1 MTTSVLPARII
12 SPAPIVSV
20 EDLRVRFPTQDRRE
34 TVKAVDGVSFSVL
47 PGETFGIIGESGS
60 GKSTLGRAVVCLL
73 KPTEGRIV
81 HGGTDPYSLPA
92 AELRRRR
99 RAFQLIFQD
108 PNAALNPRMSVLD
121 SVREPLDIVGEGT
134 RAERDGI
141 ARAMLERVGL
151 GADFARRYPHEMS
164 GGQKQRIN
172 IARVLTVRP
181 RLIVCDEV
189 VAALD
194 VSIRADIL
202 NLFAELQ
209 REFGLTYLFITHD
222 LGVVSHVS
230 SRIAVM
236 YLGRFMELGPAE
248 DLAERPLHPYT
259 QALLSAEPVPLPS
272 AMRTARRIILQG
284 EIPSPTSPPSG
295 CRFRTR
301 CPFAQEVCA
310 THDPAWHEAAPGR
323 FVACHFAGDVT
334 GHPIEL
340 QKTREAIA

>member
-1 MTTSVLPARII
+1 MSEAPA
-12 SPAPIVSV
+12 AAIVTV
-20 EDLRVRFPTQDRRE
+20 EDLRIRFPTQDRRE
-34 TVKAVDGVSFSVL
+34 TVKAVDGISFSVL

-73 KPTEGRIV
+73 KPSAGRIL
-81 HGGTDPYSLPA
+81 HGGTDPYSLSA
-92 AELRRRR
+92 RELRLRR
-99 RAFQLIFQD
+99 RAFQIIFQD

-121 SVREPLDIVGEGT
+121 SVREPLDIVGEGS
-134 RAERDGI
+134 RAARDRI
-141 ARAMLERVGL
+141 ALELIERVGL
-151 GADFARRYPHEMS
+151 RPEFAARYPHELS

-202 NLFAELQ
+202 NLFADLQ

-272 AMRTARRIILQG
+272 AMRTGKRVILQG
-284 EIPSPTSPPSG
+284 EIPSPTNPPSG

-301 CPFAQEVCA
+301 CPFAQAVCA
-310 THDPAWHEAAPGR
+310 SDEPAWREAAPGR

-334 GHPIEL
+334 GHPINATQTE
-340 QKTREAIA
+340 EATA

>member
-1 MTTSVLPARII
+1 MS
-12 SPAPIVSV
+12 APIVSV
-20 EDLRVRFPTQDRRE
+20 DDLRIRFATQDRRE
-34 TVKAVDGVSFSVL
+34 TVKAVDGVSFDVL

-73 KPTEGRIV
+73 KPTEGQV
-81 HGGTDPYSLPA
+81 KLGGIDPYSLPS

-99 RAFQLIFQD
+99 RAFQIIFQD

-121 SVREPLDIVGEGT
+121 SIREPLDIIGEGSRADRT
-134 RAERDGI
+134 RI
-141 ARAMLERVGL
+141 AQEMLERVGL
-151 GADFARRYPHEMS
+151 RPEFGLRYPHELS

-181 RLIVCDEV
+181 SVIVCDEV

-236 YLGRFMELGPAE
+236 YLGKFMELGPADE
-248 DLAERPLHPYT
+248 IAERPLHPYT
-259 QALLSAEPVPLPS
+259 QALLSAEPIPLPS
-272 AMRTARRIILQG
+272 GMRAARRIILQG
-284 EIPSPTSPPSG
+284 EIPSPTNPPSG

-301 CPFAQEVCA
+301 CPFAQAVCA
-310 THDPAWHEAAPGR
+310 SDMPAWREAAPGR
-323 FVACHFAGDVT
+323 FVACHFAGEVT
-334 GHPIEL
+334 GHPIDANTT
-340 QKTREAIA
+340 KEAIA